1 MRRFPMMETN
11 RCVAGLGEAED
22 GVRSGMARVR
32 QSMLGFFSCTTRGS
46 IFDPSRHPIM
56 QDSVGVLGAV
66 VVSFL
71 GYGIKLAAGAIG
83 RQACWVSIQFGL
95 DQGIRTQSDS
105 TCKTWEK
112 CCNLLMPPA
121 TNQQYR

>member
-71 GYGIKLAAGAIG
+71 GYGIKLACWGNRLAGVLGIDPI
-83 RQACWVSIQFGL
+83 RFGPRNTNT
-95 DQGIRTQSDS
+95 IR
-105 TCKTWEK
+105 
-112 CCNLLMPPA
+112 
-121 TNQQYR
+121 